1 MATETLNLNAPGV
14 PATTQDAAPSTAVNP
29 GATKT
34 VAFKPSMPQWLAGTG
49 PGEMIADMLRQPSVR
64 KVLPFFVIFMLLV
77 SVAVFFTSLKPT
89 PYRPLTLMLNDA
101 DKQVAMEALKAADFK
116 PEVDQNSGQISVPT
130 AKFQEARILLAS
142 KGLPRSEPSGMDNL
156 KDMPA
161 MTTSQ
166 FMEQVRYN
174 NAMEQELARTI
185 SQIGGIKS
193 ARVHLAA
200 PKQSVF
206 VRDRVPTKASV
217 IITRQPGRTISAAN
231 VQAIIQLVSSS
242 VPYLAPENVSVVDN
256 YGSLMNEM
264 LNEQPLGLTAQQLTQ
279 KQQMEDLYRQR
290 LIQLLAP
297 IVGESNVTAQVSMT
311 LDFTQTE
318 VTVEDFDS
326 QDKGPK
332 TRSELFVED
341 RNTFRDAV
349 GIPGSLS
356 NTPPEPNNPQATT
369 QTNADPLKGVS
380 EKGVQ
385 VTARSTK
392 NYELD
397 RSVRHTKNAMG
408 VITRIGVG
416 VLLNERPIPA
426 GMKVEKPADGAAPA
440 TSIPYTAEEIE
451 RLNQLVRGAVGF
463 NEQRGD
469 VVTVVATKFEPQ
481 IDPNAVPWYMDEQYQ
496 TMVNAGVV
504 ATIFLIIFMG
514 VIRPMIKRM
523 LRPPLDPAAI
533 AAAAAEAASLE
544 AKMALEVATAESA
557 AAQLAVKT
565 ARNAHEAEV
574 GRISTEAVLAA
585 QQAARLASQAR
596 SAADAKA
603 EAEALAAE
611 MARRLAAE
619 EAERRNTE
627 EARLRAEIEAAQIAL
642 REAEERA
649 RIEAEAAAE
658 RARQEAEAQR
668 VAEAAGE
675 DIEMEEGETLEQV
688 KARMASMKPKKQTIP
703 ADLLNTANSYDDKVA
718 LIRMIVSEDSTRVA
732 GVLKGLIDPPA

>member
-1 MATETLNLNAPGV
+1 MATDTLNPNPMALPSATPG
-14 PATTQDAAPSTAVNP
+14 DAASADASATGTGLASKRSPAWLQAKDGP
-29 GATKT
+29 GAF
-34 VAFKPSMPQWLAGTG
+34 V
-49 PGEMIADMLRQPSVR
+49 ADMLRQPSVR
-64 KVLPFFVIFMLLV
+64 KALPFMVIFMLLV

-89 PYRPLTLMLNDA
+89 PYRPLVIMLSDA
-101 DKQVAMEALKAADFK
+101 DKQTAIEALKAADFK
-116 PEVDQNSGQISVPT
+116 PEVDASTGQLSVPT
-130 AKFQEARILLAS
+130 SRYQEARMLLAS
-142 KGLPRSEPSGMDNL
+142 KGLPRTEASGMDNL

-185 SQIGGIKS
+185 EQIAGIRK

-206 VRDRVPTKASV
+206 VRDRAPTKASV
-217 IITRQPGRTISAAN
+217 IITRQPGRTVAPSN

-256 YGSLMNEM
+256 YGSLMNDM
-264 LNEQPLGLTAQQLTQ
+264 LTEQPLGLTAQQLTQ

-297 IVGESNVTAQVSMT
+297 IVGEANVTAQVSMT

-318 VTVEDFDS
+318 VTTEDFDS

-356 NTPPEPNNPQATT
+356 NTPPDPVNPQATT
-369 QTNADPLKGVS
+369 QTNADPLKGIS

-397 RSVRHTKNAMG
+397 RAVRHTKAAMG
-408 VITRIGVG
+408 NITRIGVG

-426 GMKVEKPADGAAPA
+426 GMKVEKPSDGAPPQ
-440 TSIPYTAEEIE
+440 TWLPYTQEELD
-451 RLNQLVRGAVGF
+451 RLNQLVKGAVGF
-463 NEQRGD
+463 NEERGD

-481 IDPNAVPWYMDEQYQ
+481 VDPNAIPWYRDENYQ
-496 TMVNAGVV
+496 TLTNAAVV
-504 ATIFLIIFMG
+504 GAIFLFVLLG
-514 VIRPMIKRM
+514 VIRPMVQRM
-523 LRPPLDPAAI
+523 TKPELDPVAV
-533 AAAAAEAASLE
+533 AAAAAEAASTE
-544 AKMALEVATAESA
+544 AKMAIEVATAESA
-557 AAQLAVKT
+557 AAQHAQKLAKE
-565 ARNAHEAEV
+565 AHEAEV
-574 GRISTEAVLAA
+574 ARISDEARRAAEVAAKLAM
-585 QQAARLASQAR
+585 
-596 SAADAKA
+596 DAKA
-603 EAEALAAE
+603 A
-611 MARRLAAE
+611 
-619 EAERRNTE
+619 
-627 EARLRAEIEAAQIAL
+627 
-642 REAEERA
+642 AEERA
-649 RIEAEAAAE
+649 RREAEAAAE
-658 RARQEAEAQR
+658 RARLEAERIEQER
-668 VAEAAGE
+668 LHAEEEARLRAEEEARREAEIAAGGGAEEGGE
-675 DIEMEEGETLEQV
+675 DIEIEEGETLEQV
-688 KARMASMKPKKQTIP
+688 KARMASLKPKKQTIP

-732 GVLKGLIDPPA
+732 GVLKSLIQPPA